1 MAPFKSSFKSLL
13 SSLDL
18 PLFLLDIG
26 LDICVAV
33 GFYREASYVRL
44 GVLLLLLIGSSV
56 LAQLFSWF
64 WYKYEKFEMHTG
76 VEKRLKRHMRKLH
89 VFQLG
94 LCVRHIGVFET
105 SVKKL
110 CTCST
115 CSCSTCSSASSHTK
129 DYMFQKFNLAMLRII
144 EAFSESAPQIVLM
157 LTVILQKGQKDYFSV
172 LKIIFSVLA
181 VTHCIFTPYVSH
193 MRSVQPGRKQNIV
206 LSVIFFICILFLVV
220 PRLVAL
226 SLFAS
231 VLPCFIVTHFFCSWL
246 VLLFFARSS
255 KVDIMDC
262 RCGEWLYRATVGLI
276 WYFDWFSVVEGKTR
290 NKKLLYHSYILADI
304 SILCGVWAWKMS
316 TDPPPPP
323 FHEISQHH
331 AIITAASVVGVYFL
345 GLLFKIIYY
354 TFFHPNVQKDK
365 LKGGNKEEVRK
376 SDEVDCY
383 ALVKVEMDS
392 PEPTMM
398 MRSASKGNTNDV
410 TVRCNKRMRM
420 LAENFYS

>member
-94 LCVRHIGVFET
+94 LCVR
-105 SVKKL
+105 
-110 CTCST
+110 
-115 CSCSTCSSASSHTK
+115 SAPSLRLSSSHTK

-157 LTVILQKGQKDYFSV
+157 LT
-172 LKIIFSVLA
+172 IIFSVLA

-354 TFFHPNVQKDK
+354 TFFHPNV
-365 LKGGNKEEVRK
+365 
-376 SDEVDCY
+376 
-383 ALVKVEMDS
+383 
-392 PEPTMM
+392 
-398 MRSASKGNTNDV
+398 SASKGNTNDV

-420 LAENFYS
+420 LTHCETL